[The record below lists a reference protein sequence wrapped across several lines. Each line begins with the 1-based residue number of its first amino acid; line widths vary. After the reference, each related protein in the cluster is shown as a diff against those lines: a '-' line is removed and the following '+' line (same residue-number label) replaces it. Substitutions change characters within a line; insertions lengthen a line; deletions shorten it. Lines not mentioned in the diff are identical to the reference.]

1 MVQDLCVW
9 DRALSESDVLA
20 LYSKGFL
27 RTPSPGHGRTA
38 GSTVAATVFTF
49 ARLATFFL
57 MICYEMLF
65 CS

>member
-9 DRALSESDVLA
+9 DRALIESDVLA

-38 GSTVAATVFTF
+38 GSTVAATVITF
-49 ARLATFFL
+49 ARLAIFF
-57 MICYEMLF
+57 
-65 CS
+65 